1 MSLTNPR
8 MPRSAPPTGT
18 LAVVRIALL
27 MGVLAFGA
35 VVYYLQRGQD
45 WQPADASS
53 LSVLRMALLSAWVV
67 AALLL
72 LILRL
77 RLSRLAEP
85 AGRSLLMVGWAIGEG
100 AALFGGVYY
109 MLSGDPQW
117 FIIGLFIM
125 LASFILFPIRR
136 T

>member
-1 MSLTNPR
+1 
-8 MPRSAPPTGT
+8 MPRGGPPTGT
-18 LAVVRIALL
+18 LAVMRLALL

-35 VVYYLQRGQD
+35 VVYYLQRGEN
-45 WQPADASS
+45 WQAADASS
-53 LSVLRMALLSAWVV
+53 LSALRMALLSAWVV
-67 AALLL
+67 VALLL
-72 LILRL
+72 IILRL
-77 RLSRLAEP
+77 RLSRLAAP
-85 AGRSLLMVGWAIGEG
+85 AGRSLLIIAWAIGEG

-136 T
+136 I